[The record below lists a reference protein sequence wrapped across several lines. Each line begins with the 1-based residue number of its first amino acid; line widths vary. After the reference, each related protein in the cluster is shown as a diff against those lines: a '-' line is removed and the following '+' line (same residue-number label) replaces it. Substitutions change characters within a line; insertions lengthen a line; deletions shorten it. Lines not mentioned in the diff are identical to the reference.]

1 MDLSQKSALIY
12 QEHDVIS
19 QLQEIAM
26 GKKVSF
32 YNNLTGSI
40 KYDRITSVCMVI
52 RYIIKIMLFPSS
64 DDSTTAPCEDALV
77 ANGYRVFEQW

>member
-1 MDLSQKSALIY
+1 MLSVLNNVCRVFLVLMFLSKKWALIY

-19 QLQEIAM
+19 QLQEIAR

-32 YNNLTGSI
+32 YNYLTGSI

-52 RYIIKIMLFPSS
+52 RYIIKILLFISKF
-64 DDSTTAPCEDALV
+64 
-77 ANGYRVFEQW
+77 R